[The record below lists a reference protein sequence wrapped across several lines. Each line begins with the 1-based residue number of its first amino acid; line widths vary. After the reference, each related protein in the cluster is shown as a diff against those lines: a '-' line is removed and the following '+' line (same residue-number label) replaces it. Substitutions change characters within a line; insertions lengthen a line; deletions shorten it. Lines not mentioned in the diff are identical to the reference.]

1 MKRLLKDIIMLTK
14 PGIIRLLAVTC
25 LGGMLVATGGNWH
38 LLTPTLVVSTLLG
51 LALSSGGANCVNMW
65 YDRDIDKVM
74 KRTQNRPLPAGRLQ
88 PRTVLVLGIALGLS
102 GHLLLW
108 WQVNTLAA
116 WMASSGFL
124 FYVCVYTLWLKRR
137 TVHNIVIGGAA
148 GAFPPLVGWAAV
160 QGDLNLVAW
169 SLFFIIF
176 LWTPPHFWALA
187 LVKNDD
193 YRRAHIPMLPVVAG
207 LHETKL
213 QIVYYLLIL
222 IPVTLG
228 LTIFAQ
234 FGWIYFTTALVLG
247 GLWLYKAVILMYAP
261 GTTGAMAKFRFSIVY
276 LGLLFAAM
284 VVDTFI

>member
-1 MKRLLKDIIMLTK
+1 MRRLLRDCVMLVK

-25 LGGMLVATGGNWH
+25 LCSMLVATGGEWRM
-38 LLTPTLVVSTLLG
+38 LTPQLVLFTLLG
-51 LALSSGGANCVNMW
+51 LAMSSGGANCVNMW
-65 YDRDIDKVM
+65 FDRDIDKVM
-74 KRTQNRPLPAGRLQ
+74 KRTQNRPLPSGRMQ
-88 PRTVLVLGIALGLS
+88 PKTVLAIGVALGGI

-108 WQVNTLAA
+108 WQVNSLAA
-116 WMASSGFL
+116 WMATSGFL
-124 FYVCVYTLWLKRR
+124 FYVFIYTFWLKRR
-137 TVHNIVIGGAA
+137 TAQNIVIGGAA

-160 QGDLNLVAW
+160 QGDLSLVAW

-193 YRRAHIPMLPVVAG
+193 YRRAKVPMLPVVAG
-207 LHETKL
+207 EHEAKV

-228 LTIFAQ
+228 LTVFAG

-247 GLWLYKAVILMYAP
+247 GLWLYKAVKLMYAK
-261 GTTGAMAKFRFSIVY
+261 GTVGAMAKFRFSILY
-276 LGLLFAAM
+276 LALLFGAM
-284 VVDTFI
+284 VLDTFI